1 MTQAHILRIVLLFSS
16 LMASI
21 TPLSAREPI
30 YVVNGKVVGSIR
42 DIPHEDIESIDH
54 LPADEQTIAE
64 WGPEASDGVIIV
76 TLRYDTPAIFD
87 HNGTNNYTDYL
98 ASTVKWPAT
107 MPAERVSLRIV
118 VDTDGRATIG
128 EVLEYTSRQF
138 LNRVTRAIEASPA
151 WQPAS
156 RNGKAVASQHLV
168 NLKLPVGKEI
178 PSEQGI
184 ILL

>member
-1 MTQAHILRIVLLFSS
+1 
-16 LMASI
+16 
-21 TPLSAREPI
+21 
-30 YVVNGKVVGSIR
+30 
-42 DIPHEDIESIDH
+42 
-54 LPADEQTIAE
+54 
-64 WGPEASDGVIIV
+64 
-76 TLRYDTPAIFD
+76 
-87 HNGTNNYTDYL
+87 
-98 ASTVKWPAT
+98 